1 MAPREIIRKLH
12 AFNRLHSSEV
22 RLIMES
28 EGLYFGQL
36 PILEIVSEKGKC
48 TQKEIVDALKVS
60 APSVAV
66 SVKRLVKHGYLIK
79 SNDEK
84 DQRATLVSISEKGQ
98 MVAKAC
104 RQKFDELDA
113 RLFADFSEHDK
124 ECFHALIE
132 KLNQQFEKEGQHD

>member
-1 MAPREIIRKLH
+1 MTPHDIIRKIH
-12 AFNRLHSSEV
+12 AFNRLHGCEI
-22 RLIMES
+22 RRIMES
-28 EGLYFGQL
+28 EGLYYGQL

-48 TQKEIVDALKVS
+48 TQKEIVEELKVS

-98 MVAKAC
+98 SVTNAC
-104 RQKFDELDA
+104 RKKFNELDD
-113 RLFADFSEHDK
+113 RLFADFSEADK
-124 ECFHALIE
+124 EQLSALIG
-132 KLNQQFEKEGQHD
+132 KLNQQLEKEGQQ